1 MITKDAVLTYER
13 DDKTRVAFTAVES
26 DVFSGVYSFTVTPDQ
41 TGEWQ
46 MVLYNGEP
54 IEEPLMK
61 LTVLDADTYLAQR
74 DRYQVQRI
82 FGEDRYQTAF
92 EVSKGVYRSE
102 IAVIASGENFAD
114 ALFGGPLASQVSAPM
129 LLTHKDK
136 LPTGM
141 VEALKDIGV
150 RFVYLLGGE
159 NSISAEVESELRS
172 LGYGVNRIAGK
183 DRIETAALISSTT
196 GSLKGVKII
205 GDIPSVLVNGF
216 DFADALSAAPYAY
229 LLQTIERYGRFI
241 PYSGYNTLQDVVIGV
256 ESSVPSEGE
265 MKRIEG
271 ENRFETALE
280 VAKAF
285 RVLLKERKGLDLRRI
300 ILVDGTNYPEA
311 LAAGPLATNNYG
323 AILLTAPDQLSPGI
337 AEFIKENDI
346 ESVTIIGGENSVSKA
361 VEAELKGLR

>member
-41 TGEWQ
+41 TGDWQ

-74 DRYQVQRI
+74 DRYHVQRI

-159 NSISAEVESELRS
+159 NSISAEV
-172 LGYGVNRIAGK
+172 
-183 DRIETAALISSTT
+183 
-196 GSLKGVKII
+196 
-205 GDIPSVLVNGF
+205 
-216 DFADALSAAPYAY
+216 
-229 LLQTIERYGRFI
+229 
-241 PYSGYNTLQDVVIGV
+241 
-256 ESSVPSEGE
+256 
-265 MKRIEG
+265 
-271 ENRFETALE
+271 
-280 VAKAF
+280 
-285 RVLLKERKGLDLRRI
+285 
-300 ILVDGTNYPEA
+300 
-311 LAAGPLATNNYG
+311 
-323 AILLTAPDQLSPGI
+323 
-337 AEFIKENDI
+337 
-346 ESVTIIGGENSVSKA
+346 
-361 VEAELKGLR
+361 